1 MEDGEGQPRGF
12 AVTLGKGD
20 EIMSGITAFA
30 RCERLQAA
38 HFTAIDAIERGLFGW
53 FDERVKAFR
62 KLPVDEQAEVVS
74 LLADIGLVN
83 GAPSVLRGA
92 VICRRPMF
100 GRRSRFFS
108 QTIRRHC

>member
-1 MEDGEGQPRGF
+1 LEDGEGQPRGF

-20 EIMSGITAFA
+20 EIMSGMTAFA